1 MNPVSEIGNK
11 TSEEA
16 RARTHTHNAFAFDHP
31 SKPCVCPFN
40 KINPHS
46 TMISKIILSYALCC
60 SALLKTIS
68 GHSSF
73 TLV

>member
-1 MNPVSEIGNK
+1 MNPVTELGNK
-11 TSEEA
+11 RRGSHK
-16 RARTHTHNAFAFDHP
+16 HTHAFAFDYP

-40 KINPHS
+40 KIFPHS

-60 SALLKTIS
+60 SARHKTIS
-68 GHSSF
+68 GHSNF